1 MVPALLKA
9 CSFMR
14 IEVGVVCGAWA
25 GSKDRC
31 KDLQGLAVLCA
42 VVCVWLPLLAMVWRV
57 TRE

>member
-1 MVPALLKA
+1 
-9 CSFMR
+9 MR